1 MKLEIE
7 LDVPEEAI
15 DKTLEAE
22 LTRVAKETAVLQLF
36 SNGKISSGGGA
47 RILDMGRIQFLD
59 FLRQRDVPFT
69 VELDEEDFRILD
81 ERAADTS
88 KTDI

>member
-1 MKLEIE
+1 
-7 LDVPEEAI
+7 
-15 DKTLEAE
+15 
-22 LTRVAKETAVLQLF
+22 
-36 SNGKISSGGGA
+36 
-47 RILDMGRIQFLD
+47 MGRIQFLD

>member
-7 LDVPEEAI
+7 LDVPKDAI

-36 SNGKISSGGGA
+36 SNGKISSGRGA
-47 RILDMGRIQFLD
+47 RILGMGRIQFLD

-69 VELDEEDFRILD
+69 VELDEEDFRVLD
-81 ERAADTS
+81 ERRPDTS
-88 KTDI
+88 KTDT